1 MKLQYV
7 GVIDEFYGYAVG
19 LILFAATVKFMKLLR
34 FNNRFQIVLLTLKR
48 CWTVKKEQGNVT
60 PVLLEHH
67 AMCIFFRIYL
77 DSWVSFSS
85 CLWLLC
91 RCFT

>member
-48 CWTVKKEQGNVT
+48 CWTVKKNKE
-60 PVLLEHH
+60 
-67 AMCIFFRIYL
+67 M
-77 DSWVSFSS
+77 
-85 CLWLLC
+85 
-91 RCFT
+91 